1 MHLNGAMCIVWI
13 YALKKYRFFFK
24 KPLARV
30 FGLALLSSV
39 KTFHATMCNQIEK
52 ICEKC
57 PLLYFLFDIL
67 LQQQYSSAVREKE
80 RENKMN
86 EVKVAQYD

>member
-1 MHLNGAMCIVWI
+1 MVQCVSFEFMPWKNIG
-13 YALKKYRFFFK
+13 FFFQEA
-24 KPLARV
+24 ART
-30 FGLALLSSV
+30 SV
-39 KTFHATMCNQIEK
+39 WVGAFEFSQDIPCDNVQPNWENMWKMSIAI
-52 ICEKC
+52 
-57 PLLYFLFDIL
+57 FLFNIL